1 MATELMKKMLV
12 RIAEDE
18 LTPLNGMI
26 PQVVDDATTFTDM
39 VIDDNAD
46 KGVLT
51 NCIKGELVWRS
62 GTGRDSVCG
71 LTESGFAMYQEFKGL
86 V

>member
-1 MATELMKKMLV
+1 MATDLMKKMIV

-18 LTPLNGMI
+18 LTPCNGAV
-26 PQVVDDATTFTDM
+26 PKNVDDATTFTDM
-39 VIDDNAD
+39 VISDNTD

-51 NCIKGELVWRS
+51 NCIKEELVWRC

-71 LTESGFAMYQEFKGL
+71 LTESGFAMYQTLKGL